1 VRGCRRSA
9 STRLNADGHFN
20 ILTEFVEHRH
30 KTINRKA
37 SKLRLPDVRKIRRRK
52 ARQFMSAANLQL
64 LVIENAERRRLP
76 PR

>member
-1 VRGCRRSA
+1 MC
-9 STRLNADGHFN
+9 D
-20 ILTEFVEHRH
+20 
-30 KTINRKA
+30 
-37 SKLRLPDVRKIRRRK
+37 K